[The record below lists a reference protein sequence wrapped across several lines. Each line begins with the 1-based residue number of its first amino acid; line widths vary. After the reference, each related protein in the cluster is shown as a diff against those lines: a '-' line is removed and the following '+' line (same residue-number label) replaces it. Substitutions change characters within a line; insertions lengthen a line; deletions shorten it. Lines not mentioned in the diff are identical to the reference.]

1 MKINGK
7 TQTVILFRVY
17 DGGAARIA
25 LENET
30 LELAYAT
37 KRLSDREKELFVLSE
52 PDALEFGA
60 GGKGRAFFAAGWQTD
75 PATGKRAWTIP
86 CLACGVKSVAHD
98 QDEAEAASLRRD
110 RERRQRERLE
120 RERIDQA
127 AATEAAQRRRQEQD
141 DLRAIAA
148 SVGKLDPA
156 TAGGA
161 QSGTGKRGRARQ
173 DVTQSEAA
181 ALCGVTLKTVQRWD
195 RGEGTPEGYTG
206 RGDAVT
212 LRAWAARRKEAAA
225 VKRALKNTVHVDCQK
240 LSESARW
247 QADMKRRGAAGRRQ
261 GDW

>member
-1 MKINGK
+1 MKINGE

-17 DGGAARIA
+17 DSGAARIA

-37 KRLSDREKELFVLSE
+37 KRLSDREKELVLSE

-75 PATGKRAWTIP
+75 PATQKRAWIIP
-86 CLACGVKSVAHD
+86 CLACGVRSVAHD
-98 QDEAEAASLRRD
+98 QDEAEAASLRQD

-195 RGEGTPEGYTG
+195 RGNGTPEGYPG
-206 RGDAVT
+206 RGNAVT
-212 LRAWAARRKEAAA
+212 LRAWAARREEEKKI
-225 VKRALKNTVHVDCQK
+225 KRGLRGMMYSPDIGRATQL
-240 LSESARW
+240 R
-247 QADMKRRGAAGRRQ
+247 QAKKWENSQRTRD
-261 GDW
+261 

>member
-37 KRLSDREKELFVLSE
+37 KRLSDREKELVLSE

-60 GGKGRAFFAAGWQTD
+60 GGKGKAFFAAGWQTD
-75 PATGKRAWTIP
+75 PATQKRAWIIP
-86 CLACGVKSVAHD
+86 CLACGVRSVAHD
-98 QDEAEAASLRRD
+98 QDEAEAASLRQD

-161 QSGTGKRGRARQ
+161 QSGTGKRGRQ
-173 DVTQSEAA
+173 EVTQGEAA
-181 ALCGVTLKTVQRWD
+181 LLCAVTQRTISRWD
-195 RGEGTPEGYTG
+195 KGLSTPGGYPG
-206 RGDAVT
+206 RGNAVT
-212 LRAWAARRKEAAA
+212 LRAWAARREEEKKI
-225 VKRALKNTVHVDCQK
+225 KRGLRGMMYSPDIGRATQL
-240 LSESARW
+240 R
-247 QADMKRRGAAGRRQ
+247 QAKKWENSQRTRD
-261 GDW
+261 